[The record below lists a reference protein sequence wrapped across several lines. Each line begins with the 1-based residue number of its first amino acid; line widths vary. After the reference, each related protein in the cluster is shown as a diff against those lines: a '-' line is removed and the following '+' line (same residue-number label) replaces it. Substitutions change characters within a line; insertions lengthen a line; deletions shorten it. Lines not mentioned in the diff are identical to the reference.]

1 MGGNV
6 EMLIYGLE
14 VRFFLKKVAKKFA
27 LENFLLKND
36 IFFAKKFAKYNL
48 FIVSL
53 QRRSKEDR
61 ARKRD
66 VRSANEMRMKMNRNN
81 QDYESRID
89 NSYRKFTRC
98 IEEGWLLLPDM
109 QRAADCAKV
118 SSEVD
123 RYTSTQGC
131 TGKVHR

>member
-53 QRRSKEDR
+53 QRRSETDR
-61 ARKRD
+61 
-66 VRSANEMRMKMNRNN
+66 NRVAIVP
-81 QDYESRID
+81 YLSRIPLV
-89 NSYRKFTRC
+89 N
-98 IEEGWLLLPDM
+98 
-109 QRAADCAKV
+109 
-118 SSEVD
+118 
-123 RYTSTQGC
+123 
-131 TGKVHR
+131 

>member
-1 MGGNV
+1 MFGKG
-6 EMLIYGLE
+6 
-14 VRFFLKKVAKKFA
+14 
-27 LENFLLKND
+27 
-36 IFFAKKFAKYNL
+36 NL

-66 VRSANEMRMKMNRNN
+66 VRSANEMRTKMNCNN

-89 NSYRKFTRC
+89 YSYRKFTRC

-109 QRAADCAKV
+109 QRAADCAKM
-118 SSEVD
+118 SKEMD
-123 RYTSTQGC
+123 RH
-131 TGKVHR
+131 TGKKSCS

>member
-98 IEEGWLLLPDM
+98 VEEGWLLLPDM
-109 QRAADCAKV
+109 QRTADRAKM
-118 SSEVD
+118 SEEMD
-123 RYTSTQGC
+123 GYAGTKSG
-131 TGKVHR
+131 TGKIH

>member
-6 EMLIYGLE
+6 EMLIYGWE

-53 QRRSKEDR
+53 HRFSKKDR

-66 VRSANEMRMKMNRNN
+66 VRDGREMVARMN
-81 QDYESRID
+81 
-89 NSYRKFTRC
+89 
-98 IEEGWLLLPDM
+98 
-109 QRAADCAKV
+109 AK
-118 SSEVD
+118 
-123 RYTSTQGC
+123 
-131 TGKVHR
+131 

>member
-6 EMLIYGLE
+6 EMLIYGWE

-36 IFFAKKFAKYNL
+36 IFFAKKFALENFLLKNDIFFAKKFAKYNL

-53 QRRSKEDR
+53 HRFSKKDR

-66 VRSANEMRMKMNRNN
+66 VRDGREMVARMN
-81 QDYESRID
+81 
-89 NSYRKFTRC
+89 
-98 IEEGWLLLPDM
+98 
-109 QRAADCAKV
+109 AK
-118 SSEVD
+118 
-123 RYTSTQGC
+123 
-131 TGKVHR
+131 

>member
-6 EMLIYGLE
+6 EMLIYGWE

-53 QRRSKEDR
+53 QRRL
-61 ARKRD
+61 RKTQAEYTH
-66 VRSANEMRMKMNRNN
+66 VRSANVVRMIYSAK
-81 QDYESRID
+81 
-89 NSYRKFTRC
+89 RKEK
-98 IEEGWLLLPDM
+98 IW
-109 QRAADCAKV
+109 
-118 SSEVD
+118 
-123 RYTSTQGC
+123 
-131 TGKVHR
+131 